1 MRLHG
6 SVLLQVV
13 PSDSKGTVLAL
24 DAALLGGAVMV
35 APSIGSSLFQ
45 LIGFSCI
52 GASGGTACLIMLALV
67 HSGVLK
73 C

>member
-1 MRLHG
+1 MH
-6 SVLLQVV
+6 VQVV
-13 PSDSKGTVLAL
+13 PPDSKGTVLAL

-52 GASGGTACLIMLALV
+52 GLSGSVACLVMLTLV
-67 HSGVLK
+67 HLGSLK